1 MFAGINS
8 IMTENENLVLVGMK
22 PKQKDEQVL
31 FLEKINLSDYEKI
44 DQWLKKL
51 EE

>member
-22 PKQKDEQVL
+22 PKQKDE
-31 FLEKINLSDYEKI
+31 
-44 DQWLKKL
+44 
-51 EE
+51 